1 MRPKHLA
8 VGLVGLAAVF
18 CAFAA
23 PDIAAVV
30 NEGNRANSIT
40 LAELRGVFVGES
52 RSRGGRLAHQ
62 PVALRQCFRKA
73 HD

>member
-8 VGLVGLAAVF
+8 VGLVGLAGVF

-23 PDIAAVV
+23 PAQNIDVAVVV

-40 LAELRGVFVGES
+40 LAELRKVFVGES
-52 RSRGGRLAHQ
+52 WSRAVGLPIKLLH
-62 PVALRQCFRKA
+62 
-73 HD
+73 